1 MKNPWLVYTLLRVGT
16 FAVFLAIMLAL
27 RFDPFYATFIAAIL
41 ALAFSL
47 IFFNKQRDAVS
58 KSIYEKRHAQRDYD
72 SKTEDTLLGD

>member
-1 MKNPWLVYTLLRVGT
+1 VGT

-47 IFFNKQRDAVS
+47 IFFNKQRDSVS
-58 KSIYEKRHAQRDYD
+58 KSIYEKRHAQRDHD
-72 SKTEDTLLGD
+72 SKTEDSVLDN